1 MASLSASNLKMSFG
15 EDILFSDGSF
25 EIAENESVGL
35 IGANGVGKTTLF
47 RMITGKEDGFEGD
60 IVKGKN
66 TVIGYMEQHA
76 CRGSVLTLYGELMTV
91 FDKLTETE
99 NELEA
104 LSKEIESAK
113 GDLLNELILHQ
124 GYLTEKFQS
133 SGGLTYRSRARATLI
148 GLGFSEDDFYIPV
161 SDLSGGQKSK
171 LSLAKLLLS
180 GANFLLLDEPTNHLD
195 IESVEWLEGF
205 LRDFGG
211 ASLIISHDRYFLDKV
226 TSKTLE
232 IENKR
237 ITLRKGNY
245 STALK
250 QKELEMLTVKRN
262 YDNTMAEVHRIEGII
277 AQQKQF
283 NRERNIR
290 TAESKQKMID
300 RLLDGLVIPD
310 EKQEDFNFKFSTACE
325 SGNDVLF
332 ISDFKKSFDSKTL
345 FKNVDI
351 NIYKGDRMF
360 LLGPNGCGKT
370 TLLKILIGK
379 EKADSGEFKFGS
391 NVKIGYFDQSLSGL
405 DDTKTALD
413 EIWDEHKDF
422 DSTAVRNA
430 LATFLFK
437 GDDVYKKI
445 GDLSGGEK
453 ARIALLKLMLTGA
466 NLLLLDE
473 PTNHLD
479 IRSREA
485 LENALSSYTG
495 TILTVSHDR
504 YFINKLSTKIVRFYD
519 DGIKS
524 FDGNYDDYCV
534 SLESERATATV
545 QKKEKNTQNDYKLRK
560 ELKSEY
566 RRVQTAIK
574 KCEERIEEN
583 ENESEK
589 ISQMLLNPETAA
601 DYEKVSKLTSKMD
614 EIKSE
619 IEALM
624 EEWESLSDRFSYL
637 EEKIIANHGNI

>member
-15 EDILFSDGSF
+15 EDVLFSDGSF
-25 EIAENESVGL
+25 EISENESVGL

-47 RMITGKEDGFEGD
+47 RMIIGKEDGFEGD

-76 CRGSVLTLYGELMTV
+76 CRGSVLSLYGELMTV
-91 FDKLTETE
+91 FSSLTEMET
-99 NELEA
+99 ELEA
-104 LSKEIESAK
+104 LSKEIEYAN
-113 GDLLNELILHQ
+113 GDLLNELISRQ

-195 IESVEWLEGF
+195 IESVEWLESF
-205 LRDFGG
+205 LRDFDG

-232 IENKR
+232 IENKK

-310 EKQEDFNFKFSTACE
+310 EKQEEFHFKFNPAAE

-332 ISDFKKSFDSKTL
+332 ISNLKKSFDSKML
-345 FKNVDI
+345 FRNVDI

-405 DDTKTALD
+405 DDSKTALD

-422 DSTAVRNA
+422 DSTTVRNA
-430 LATFLFK
+430 LAMFLFK

-453 ARIALLKLMLTGA
+453 ARIALLKLMLTGS

-485 LENALSSYTG
+485 LETALSSYSG

-534 SLESERATATV
+534 ALENERASVTLP
-545 QKKEKNTQNDYKLRK
+545 KKEKNVQNDYKLRK

-574 KCEERIEEN
+574 KCEEHIEKN
-583 ENESEK
+583 ESESEK

-601 DYEKVSKLTSKMD
+601 NYEEVSNLTSKLD
-614 EIKSE
+614 EIKNELDS
-619 IEALM
+619 LL
-624 EEWESLSDRFSYL
+624 EEWESLSDRFSAL
-637 EEKIIANHGNI
+637 EEKIIANNGNI